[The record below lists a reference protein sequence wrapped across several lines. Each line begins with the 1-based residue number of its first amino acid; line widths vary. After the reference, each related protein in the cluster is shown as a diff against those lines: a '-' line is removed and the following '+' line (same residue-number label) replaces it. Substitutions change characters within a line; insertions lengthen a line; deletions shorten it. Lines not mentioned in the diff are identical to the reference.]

1 MIENLSLN
9 TKAILLLTA
18 PLIAGKSNAKVK
30 PLTPGEYEQLARRL
44 QETQAEPSDLL
55 KPDADTLKERCGA
68 AVGKERLAALLG
80 RGFLLSQAVEYWRTR
95 AIWVVSRAD
104 DSYPRRLKERLK
116 RDAPILLYGCG
127 EIEIAASRGS
137 LVIVGSRNVDD
148 SLNEYA
154 RDVASLSAKAGRIV
168 VSGAA
173 RGIDRAAMN
182 GALEAGGK
190 AVGVLAGD
198 LERMTM
204 NREHRNLLLEKRL
217 LLISPY
223 DPRARFNVGHA
234 MQRNKTIYALAE
246 ATLVVNA
253 TANSGGTWAGAIEQ
267 LRKYPALPVYVR
279 SIGESSEGIEAL
291 QHEGAVPWPNPDTP
305 KALKKILD
313 AASSKEYD
321 DPVQRTLTIESQKES
336 APVKEDRQ
344 AESSTPEPCDA
355 ADSAP
360 VDELFG
366 KIMEQIERMDGPKTK
381 ATVAN
386 KLKKLRVSETQSQ
399 TWLNLFA
406 ERKIRELFKSA
417 NACKTEEEISKEIQK
432 IQVSAQI
439 RRCLSGLVK
448 EKFLDKIPGRPV
460 KYCSG
465 QFNRSLFDQRN

>member
-1 MIENLSLN
+1 MNETPSPN
-9 TKAILLLTA
+9 TRAILLLTA
-18 PLIAGKSNAKVK
+18 PLIAGGRRREAAL
-30 PLTPGEYEQLARRL
+30 LTPGEYRTLAARL
-44 QETQAEPSDLL
+44 HSIQAEPADLL
-55 KPDADTLKERCGA
+55 QPGADSLINQCSSATVDNA
-68 AVGKERLAALLG
+68 RLTALLG
-80 RGFLLSQAVEYWRTR
+80 RGLLLALAVEHWQKR

-137 LVIVGSRNVDD
+137 LAVVGSRNVKE
-148 SLNEYA
+148 SLVKYA
-154 RDVASLSAKAGRIV
+154 SGVAALSAKAGRVV

-246 ATLVVNA
+246 ASLVVNA

-291 QHEGAVPWPNPDTP
+291 QHEGAVSWPNPDTS

-313 AASSKEYD
+313 AAPSKEYG
-321 DPVQRTLTIESQKES
+321 DPVQRTLTMESQKES

-344 AESSTPEPCDA
+344 AESRTPEPCA
-355 ADSAP
+355 TADSTP
-360 VDELFG
+360 TDELFD
-366 KIMEQIERMDGPKTK
+366 KVMEQIERMDGPKTK
-381 ATVAN
+381 ATVVN
-386 KLKKLRVSETQSQ
+386 KFKKLRVSETQAQ

-417 NACKTEEEISKEIQK
+417 DVCKTEKEISKEIQ
-432 IQVSAQI
+432 VSVPI
-439 RRCLSGLVK
+439 RGCLQRLVK
-448 EKFLDKIPGRPV
+448 EKFLDKIPG
-460 KYCSG
+460 CSVRYRSSK
-465 QFNRSLFDQRN
+465 FNRPLFDQRN

>member
-18 PLIAGKSNAKVK
+18 PLISGGRGREAAL
-30 PLTPGEYEQLARRL
+30 LTPGDYRALAARL
-44 QETQAEPSDLL
+44 HSIQAEPADLL
-55 KPDADTLKERCGA
+55 QPRVDSLMDQCSA
-68 AVGKERLAALLG
+68 AVNKARLTALLG

-127 EIEIAASRGS
+127 EIEIAASRGA
-137 LVIVGSRNVDD
+137 LAIVGSRNVKE
-148 SLNEYA
+148 SLVKYA
-154 RDVASLSAKAGRIV
+154 SGVAALSAKAGRVV

-204 NREHRNLLLEKRL
+204 NREHRNLLLEKSL

-223 DPRARFNVGHA
+223 DPRARFDVGHA

-246 ATLVVNA
+246 ASLVVNA
-253 TANSGGTWAGAIEQ
+253 TANKGGTWVGAIEQ
-267 LRKYPALPVYVR
+267 LQRYQAVPVYVR
-279 SIGESSEGIEAL
+279 STGERSEGIEAL
-291 QHEGAVPWPNPDTP
+291 QREGARPWPNPKTP
-305 KALKKILD
+305 ESLKKILD
-313 AASSKEYD
+313 AAPSGESG
-321 DPVQRTLTIESQKES
+321 DPVQRTLTMESQEESAHAMDDRRVESRTPKPCAVDSTFAKES
-336 APVKEDRQ
+336 FIKV
-344 AESSTPEPCDA
+344 
-355 ADSAP
+355 
-360 VDELFG
+360 
-366 KIMEQIERMDGPKTK
+366 MEMLERIDGPMTK
-381 ATVAN
+381 ATVAE
-386 KLKKLRVSETQSQ
+386 KLQVSKKQAED
-399 TWLNLFA
+399 WLERIA

-417 NACKTEEEISKEIQK
+417 DACKTEKEISKEIQAS
-432 IQVSAQI
+432 VPI
-439 RRCLSGLVK
+439 RRCLNGLVK
-448 EKFLDKIPGRPV
+448 EKFLDKIPGCPV
-460 KYCSG
+460 KYRSS